1 MDYTKIKNKLTRT
14 RGHELFPEKL
24 LQSVP
29 ALYSTEGKG
38 YDATAIIKLFHPFST
53 WNWYVVEFDG
63 SDLFYGLVIGH
74 EIELGYISRAEME
87 LGEMQGLPF
96 ERDLYFEP
104 TSLRDIIK
112 ERKKLEPDRSY
123 PEMK

>member
-1 MDYTKIKNKLTRT
+1 MDYTKIKNRLDRI

-24 LQSVP
+24 LQRVP
-29 ALYSTEGKG
+29 ALYHTEGKG
-38 YDATAIIKLFHPFST
+38 YDATAIIKIFHPMSS
-53 WNWYVVEFDG
+53 WYWYVVEYD
-63 SDLFYGLVIGH
+63 SDKIFYGLVIGH
-74 EIELGYISRAEME
+74 EIELGYFHRPE
-87 LGEMQGLPF
+87 LELSELRGLPF

-104 TSLRDIIK
+104 TSLREIIE